1 MLNDPNWDKKVE
13 VELDEVSKHIL
24 NAADWL
30 EANDWVQNALFGPNE
45 ESACT
50 LGALIKVEPN
60 HAIGDM
66 SNNSI
71 STDAGERIRKHLKV
85 SLIGFWNDAPG
96 RTKKQVINML
106 LICYALWLIKGV
118 SNG

>member
-30 EANDWVQNALFGPNE
+30 ETHTWIQNKLFGPNE

-60 HAIGDM
+60 HIVG
-66 SNNSI
+66 SI
-71 STDAGERIRKHLKV
+71 LGTKDAYAAAERVRKHLKI
-85 SLIGFWNDAPG
+85 SLIGFWNDTPE
-96 RTKKQVINML
+96 RTKEQVINML
-106 LICYALWLIKGV
+106 RTVAYKG
-118 SNG
+118 GK

>member
-30 EANDWVQNALFGPNE
+30 EANDWVQSKLFGPNE

-50 LGALIKVEPN
+50 LGALMKVEPN
-60 HAIGDM
+60 HIIGDYY
-66 SNNSI
+66 SSDI
-71 STDAGERIRKHLKV
+71 SSEAGERIRKYLKL
-85 SLIGFWNDAPG
+85 SLIGYWNDFPG
-96 RTKKQVINML
+96 RTKEQVINML
-106 LICYALWLIKGV
+106 RTVAYKG
-118 SNG
+118 GK